1 MEGLESLSECVKN
14 VHKHQKGDKEMKVV
28 AITGE
33 REVEVREV
41 KKPVL
46 GKNQVMMKVKGCAL
60 CTWEQ
65 RMYSGVIK
73 YITPPFVGGHEVAGE
88 IAEIGENVDPKAYP
102 IGKKIVANLIKK
114 PCGKCYF
121 CRHGMENLCKMADDI
136 DDGYEIPGTAGL
148 GEYIKLNLDQVY
160 FMPDDMPTEK
170 AVFAEPLG
178 CVIQSVNQTTINL
191 GDNVVVIG
199 GGIMGQLHV
208 MCAKARGAYVIMS
221 EIDPE
226 RRKLAEE
233 LGCDLTFNPMEE
245 DAVQFVK
252 DHTDGMGAE
261 AVFNTTAV
269 AAVAEQAIKMTAP
282 GGTVVM
288 YSSVHAGK
296 EVPLDVGY
304 VHSKGV
310 KITGTKSPSVR
321 SFTESVNCLRKG
333 IIDPSR
339 LVSGVFTPEQCK
351 EAFETALRPDTFRCI
366 IEYK

>member
-1 MEGLESLSECVKN
+1 MGSEVCIR
-14 VHKHQKGDKEMKVV
+14 D
-28 AITGE
+28 
-33 REVEVREV
+33 
-41 KKPVL
+41 
-46 GKNQVMMKVKGCAL
+46 
-60 CTWEQ
+60 W
-65 RMYSGVIK
+65 
-73 YITPPFVGGHEVAGE
+73 
-88 IAEIGENVDPKAYP
+88 
-102 IGKKIVANLIKK
+102 
-114 PCGKCYF
+114 
-121 CRHGMENLCKMADDI
+121 
-136 DDGYEIPGTAGL
+136 
-148 GEYIKLNLDQVY
+148 
-160 FMPDDMPTEK
+160 
-170 AVFAEPLG
+170 G
-178 CVIQSVNQTTINL
+178 CVIQSVIQTTINL

>member
-1 MEGLESLSECVKN
+1 
-14 VHKHQKGDKEMKVV
+14 MKVV

-46 GKNQVMMKVKGCAL
+46 GKNQVMMKVNGCAL

-88 IAEIGENVDPKAYP
+88 IAEIGENVDPKAY
-102 IGKKIVANLIKK
+102 LIKK

>member
-1 MEGLESLSECVKN
+1 
-14 VHKHQKGDKEMKVV
+14 MKVV

-46 GKNQVMMKVKGCAL
+46 GKNQVMMKVNGCAL

-339 LVSGVFTPEQCK
+339 LVSGVFTPEQC
-351 EAFETALRPDTFRCI
+351 
-366 IEYK
+366 

>member
-1 MEGLESLSECVKN
+1 M
-14 VHKHQKGDKEMKVV
+14 
-28 AITGE
+28 
-33 REVEVREV
+33 
-41 KKPVL
+41 
-46 GKNQVMMKVKGCAL
+46 
-60 CTWEQ
+60 
-65 RMYSGVIK
+65 
-73 YITPPFVGGHEVAGE
+73 AGE

-245 DAVQFVK
+245 
-252 DHTDGMGAE
+252 
-261 AVFNTTAV
+261 
-269 AAVAEQAIKMTAP
+269 QAIKMTAP

>member
-1 MEGLESLSECVKN
+1 MEGLEGLSECVKN

-46 GKNQVMMKVKGCAL
+46 GKNQVMMKVNGCAL

-221 EIDPE
+221 EID
-226 RRKLAEE
+226 RREESLPRSLA
-233 LGCDLTFNPMEE
+233 
-245 DAVQFVK
+245 V
-252 DHTDGMGAE
+252 
-261 AVFNTTAV
+261 
-269 AAVAEQAIKMTAP
+269 I
-282 GGTVVM
+282 
-288 YSSVHAGK
+288 
-296 EVPLDVGY
+296 
-304 VHSKGV
+304 
-310 KITGTKSPSVR
+310 
-321 SFTESVNCLRKG
+321 
-333 IIDPSR
+333 
-339 LVSGVFTPEQCK
+339 
-351 EAFETALRPDTFRCI
+351 
-366 IEYK
+366 

>member
-1 MEGLESLSECVKN
+1 MRLRRL
-14 VHKHQKGDKEMKVV
+14 
-28 AITGE
+28 A
-33 REVEVREV
+33 
-41 KKPVL
+41 
-46 GKNQVMMKVKGCAL
+46 
-60 CTWEQ
+60 
-65 RMYSGVIK
+65 
-73 YITPPFVGGHEVAGE
+73 
-88 IAEIGENVDPKAYP
+88 ENVDPKAYP
-102 IGKKIVANLIKK
+102 IGRKSWQNLIKK

-304 VHSKGV
+304 VHSKGDEDY
-310 KITGTKSPSVR
+310 GNQEPER
-321 SFTESVNCLRKG
+321 SFLYRVCKLPEKG
-333 IIDPSR
+333 YH
-339 LVSGVFTPEQCK
+339 
-351 EAFETALRPDTFRCI
+351 RPVQTGQRCI
-366 IEYK
+366 YSGAVQGSV